1 MRRIREQVIWYRTK
15 RLAAAHPFFQ
25 RKNGLLS
32 MSEAKARLQG
42 REIPDGH
49 EVLRQARIELG
60 IPEPVSGAATSPGK
74 TFCNTVIRGH
84 SFSLRRGLVCLSVL
98 LIVFGFFTM
107 TEAGA
112 ALAKGLYNVIISVF
126 DGSLLSRN
134 EGTTGYVNPIDFS
147 ALPAEFESLEAVAE
161 ATGRQVVIPVGSDD
175 VLLSFSVHMVGN
187 EALVTRSKYCRED
200 GKQYT
205 ISQSLYNDSVL
216 WSRANSTTE
225 DSIDTIALAIG
236 IKAYLSTME
245 DGTVYAVA
253 FDTGHDINVIST
265 MLSLEEL
272 KEVLLNI
279 RYMD

>member
-32 MSEAKARLQG
+32 MSEAKALLQG

-49 EVLRQARIELG
+49 EVLRQAKIELG
-60 IPEPVSGAATSPGK
+60 IPEPVSGAATSPEK

-84 SFSLRRGLVCLSVL
+84 SFSLRKGLVCLSVL

-107 TEAGA
+107 TDAGA

-134 EGTTGYVNPIDFS
+134 DGTTGYVKPIDFA
-147 ALPAEFESLEAVAE
+147 ALPAEFESLEAVAK
-161 ATGRQVVIPVGSDD
+161 ATGRQVVIPGGSDD

-187 EALVTRSKYCRED
+187 ETLVTRSKYCRED

-225 DSIDTIALAIG
+225 DSIDTIELAIG

-253 FDTGHDINVIST
+253 FDTGHDINVSST

>member
-15 RLAAAHPFFQ
+15 RLAAAHPFFH

-49 EVLRQARIELG
+49 EVLRQARVELG
-60 IPEPVSGAATSPGK
+60 IPEPVSNVTISSEK
-74 TFCNTVIRGH
+74 TLFSTVSRGR
-84 SFSLRRGLVCLSVL
+84 SFALRRGLVCLSVL

-134 EGTTGYVNPIDFS
+134 EGTTGYVKPIDFA

-161 ATGRQVVIPVGSDD
+161 ATGRQIVIPGSSDD
-175 VLLSFSVHMVGN
+175 VLLSFSVHIIGDD
-187 EALVTRSKYCRED
+187 ALVIGSKYARID
-200 GKQYT
+200 GKKYAVV
-205 ISQSLYNDSVL
+205 QSLYNDSAFWGGYYNAADDVITME
-216 WSRANSTTE
+216 SG
-225 DSIDTIALAIG
+225 IG
-236 IKAYLSTME
+236 ITTYLSIIE
-245 DGTVYAVA
+245 DETIYAEA
-253 FDTGHDINVIST
+253 FGVGYDINVSSIE
-265 MLSLEEL
+265 LPLDDLQEIIGNLEFWG
-272 KEVLLNI
+272 
-279 RYMD
+279 

>member
-15 RLAAAHPFFQ
+15 RLAAAHPFFH

-32 MSEAKARLQG
+32 MSEAKALLQG

-112 ALAKGLYNVIISVF
+112 ALAKGLYNVVVSVF

-134 EGTTGYVNPIDFS
+134 DGTTGYVKPIDFA

-161 ATGRQVVIPVGSDD
+161 ATGRQVVIPGGSDD
-175 VLLSFSVHMVGN
+175 VLLSFSVHMVSK
-187 EALVTRSKYCRED
+187 EMLVIKSKYIVDE
-200 GKQYT
+200 KKYT
-205 ISQSLYNDSVL
+205 IVQTLYNDLTL
-216 WSRANSTTE
+216 WGGYYNAADNVITMESG
-225 DSIDTIALAIG
+225 IG
-236 IKAYLSTME
+236 ITTYLSIME
-245 DGTVYAVA
+245 DETAYAEA
-253 FDTGHDINVIST
+253 FGAGYDINVSSIE
-265 MLSLEEL
+265 LPLDDLQEIIGNLEFWG
-272 KEVLLNI
+272 
-279 RYMD
+279 

>member
-134 EGTTGYVNPIDFS
+134 EGTTGYVKPIDFA

-225 DSIDTIALAIG
+225 DSIDTIELAIG

>member
-15 RLAAAHPFFQ
+15 RLAAAHPFFH

-32 MSEAKARLQG
+32 MSEAKALLQG

-112 ALAKGLYNVIISVF
+112 ALAKGLYNVVVSVF

-134 EGTTGYVNPIDFS
+134 EGTTGYVKPIDFA
-147 ALPAEFESLEAVAE
+147 ALPAEFESLEAVAK
-161 ATGRQVVIPVGSDD
+161 ATGRQVVIPGGSDD
-175 VLLSFSVHMVGN
+175 VLL
-187 EALVTRSKYCRED
+187 
-200 GKQYT
+200 
-205 ISQSLYNDSVL
+205 
-216 WSRANSTTE
+216 
-225 DSIDTIALAIG
+225 
-236 IKAYLSTME
+236 
-245 DGTVYAVA
+245 
-253 FDTGHDINVIST
+253 
-265 MLSLEEL
+265 
-272 KEVLLNI
+272 
-279 RYMD
+279 

>member
-1 MRRIREQVIWYRTK
+1 MRRIREQVIWDRTK
-15 RLAAAHPFFQ
+15 RLAAAHPFFH

-32 MSEAKARLQG
+32 MREAKARLQG

-134 EGTTGYVNPIDFS
+134 EGTTGYVKPIDFA

>member
-15 RLAAAHPFFQ
+15 RLAAAHPFFH

-32 MSEAKARLQG
+32 MSEAKALLQG

-112 ALAKGLYNVIISVF
+112 AFAKGIYNVIVSVF

-134 EGTTGYVNPIDFS
+134 EGTTGYVKPIDFA
-147 ALPAEFESLEAVAE
+147 ALPAEFESLEAVAK
-161 ATGRQVVIPVGSDD
+161 ATGRQVVIPGGSDD
-175 VLLSFSVHMVGN
+175 VLLSFSVHMVSK
-187 EALVTRSKYCRED
+187 EMLVIKSKYIVDE
-200 GKQYT
+200 KKYT
-205 ISQSLYNDSVL
+205 IVQTLYNDLTL
-216 WSRANSTTE
+216 WGGYYNAADNVITMESG
-225 DSIDTIALAIG
+225 IG
-236 IKAYLSTME
+236 ITTYLSIME
-245 DGTVYAVA
+245 DETVYAEA
-253 FDTGHDINVIST
+253 FGAGYDINVSST
-265 MLSLEEL
+265 ELPLDDLQEIIGNLEFL
-272 KEVLLNI
+272 G
-279 RYMD
+279 

>member
-15 RLAAAHPFFQ
+15 RLAAAHPFFH

-32 MSEAKARLQG
+32 MSEAKALLQG

-84 SFSLRRGLVCLSVL
+84 SFSLRKGLVCLSVL

-134 EGTTGYVNPIDFS
+134 EGTTGYVKPIDFA

-161 ATGRQVVIPVGSDD
+161 ATGRQVVIPGGSDD
-175 VLLSFSVHMVGN
+175 VLLSFSVHMVSK
-187 EALVTRSKYCRED
+187 EMLVIKSKYIVDE
-200 GKQYT
+200 KKYT
-205 ISQSLYNDSVL
+205 IVQTLYNDLTL
-216 WSRANSTTE
+216 WGGYYNAADNVITMESG
-225 DSIDTIALAIG
+225 IG
-236 IKAYLSTME
+236 ITTYLSIME
-245 DGTVYAVA
+245 DETVYAEA
-253 FDTGHDINVIST
+253 FGAGYDINVSST
-265 MLSLEEL
+265 ELPLDDLQEIIGNLEFL
-272 KEVLLNI
+272 G
-279 RYMD
+279 

>member
-32 MSEAKARLQG
+32 MREAKARLQG

-49 EVLRQARIELG
+49 EVLRQARVELG

-84 SFSLRRGLVCLSVL
+84 SFSLRKGLVCLSVL

-134 EGTTGYVNPIDFS
+134 DGTTGYVKPIDFA
-147 ALPAEFESLEAVAE
+147 ALPAEFESLEAVAK
-161 ATGRQVVIPVGSDD
+161 ATGRQVVIPGGSDD
-175 VLLSFSVHMVGN
+175 VLLSFSVHMVSK
-187 EALVTRSKYCRED
+187 EMLVIKSKYIVDE
-200 GKQYT
+200 KKYT
-205 ISQSLYNDSVL
+205 IVQTLYNDLTL
-216 WSRANSTTE
+216 WGGYYNAADNVITMESG
-225 DSIDTIALAIG
+225 IG
-236 IKAYLSTME
+236 ITTYLSIME
-245 DGTVYAVA
+245 DETVYAEA
-253 FDTGHDINVIST
+253 FGAGYDINVSST
-265 MLSLEEL
+265 ELPLDDLQEIIGNLEFL
-272 KEVLLNI
+272 G
-279 RYMD
+279 

>member
-32 MSEAKARLQG
+32 MSEAKALLQG

-49 EVLRQARIELG
+49 EVLRQAKIELG

-84 SFSLRRGLVCLSVL
+84 SFSLRKGLVCLSVL

-107 TEAGA
+107 TDAGA

-134 EGTTGYVNPIDFS
+134 EGTTGYVKPIDFA
-147 ALPAEFESLEAVAE
+147 ALPAEFESLEAVAK
-161 ATGRQVVIPVGSDD
+161 ATGRQVVIPGGSDD
-175 VLLSFSVHMVGN
+175 VLLSFSVHMVSK
-187 EALVTRSKYCRED
+187 EMLVIKSKYIVDE
-200 GKQYT
+200 KKYT
-205 ISQSLYNDSVL
+205 IVQTLYNDLTL
-216 WSRANSTTE
+216 WGGYYNAADNVITMESG
-225 DSIDTIALAIG
+225 IG
-236 IKAYLSTME
+236 ITTYLSIME
-245 DGTVYAVA
+245 DETVYAEA
-253 FDTGHDINVIST
+253 FGAGYDINVSST
-265 MLSLEEL
+265 ELPLDDLQEIIGNLEFL
-272 KEVLLNI
+272 G
-279 RYMD
+279 

>member
-15 RLAAAHPFFQ
+15 RLAAAHPFFH

-49 EVLRQARIELG
+49 EVLRQARVELG
-60 IPEPVSGAATSPGK
+60 IPEPVSNVTISSEK
-74 TFCNTVIRGH
+74 TLFSTVSRGR
-84 SFSLRRGLVCLSVL
+84 SFALRRGLVCLSVL

-112 ALAKGLYNVIISVF
+112 ALAKGLYNVVVSVF

-134 EGTTGYVNPIDFS
+134 EGTTGYVKPIDFA
-147 ALPAEFESLEAVAE
+147 ALPAEFESLEAVAK
-161 ATGRQVVIPVGSDD
+161 ATGRQVVIPGGSDD

-187 EALVTRSKYCRED
+187 ETLVTRSKYCRED

-225 DSIDTIALAIG
+225 DSIDTIELAIG

-253 FDTGHDINVIST
+253 FDTGHDINVSST

>member
-15 RLAAAHPFFQ
+15 RLAAAHPFFH

-49 EVLRQARIELG
+49 EVLRQARVELG
-60 IPEPVSGAATSPGK
+60 IPEPVSNVTISSGK
-74 TFCNTVIRGH
+74 TLFSTVSRGRY
-84 SFSLRRGLVCLSVL
+84 FVMRKGLVCLSVL

-112 ALAKGLYNVIISVF
+112 AFAKGIYNVIVSVF

-161 ATGRQVVIPVGSDD
+161 ATGRQVVIPGGSDD

-187 EALVTRSKYCRED
+187 ETLVIRSKYWRED

-205 ISQSLYNDSVL
+205 ISQSLCNDATFWGRYYSAADNVVIL
-216 WSRANSTTE
+216 ESG
-225 DSIDTIALAIG
+225 IG
-236 IKAYLSTME
+236 IVAYLATM
-245 DGTVYAVA
+245 DDNTIYAEA
-253 FDTGHDINVIST
+253 FGEGYNLNNSSPTLELDDLQDIIVN
-265 MLSLEEL
+265 L
-272 KEVLLNI
+272 
-279 RYMD
+279 RYTD

>member
-15 RLAAAHPFFQ
+15 RLAAAHPFFH

-49 EVLRQARIELG
+49 EVLRQARVELG
-60 IPEPVSGAATSPGK
+60 IPEPVSNVTISSEK
-74 TFCNTVIRGH
+74 TLFSTVSRGR
-84 SFSLRRGLVCLSVL
+84 SFALRRGLVCLSVL

-112 ALAKGLYNVIISVF
+112 AFAKGIYNVIVSVF

-205 ISQSLYNDSVL
+205 ISQSLCNDATFWGRYYSAADNVVIL
-216 WSRANSTTE
+216 ESG
-225 DSIDTIALAIG
+225 IG
-236 IKAYLSTME
+236 IVAYLATM
-245 DGTVYAVA
+245 DDNTIYAEA
-253 FDTGHDINVIST
+253 FGEGYN
-265 MLSLEEL
+265 
-272 KEVLLNI
+272 LNI
-279 RYMD
+279 SSPTLELDDLQDIIVNLRYTD

>member
-15 RLAAAHPFFQ
+15 RLAAAHPFFH

-74 TFCNTVIRGH
+74 TCCNTGVGGR
-84 SFSLRRGLVCLSVL
+84 SFALRKGLVCLSVL

-134 EGTTGYVNPIDFS
+134 DGTTGYVKPIDFA

-161 ATGRQVVIPVGSDD
+161 ATGRQVVIPGGSDD
-175 VLLSFSVHMVGN
+175 VLLSFSVHMVSK
-187 EALVTRSKYCRED
+187 EMLVIKSKYIVDE
-200 GKQYT
+200 KKYT
-205 ISQSLYNDSVL
+205 IVQTLYNDLTL
-216 WSRANSTTE
+216 WGGYYNAADNVITMESG
-225 DSIDTIALAIG
+225 IG
-236 IKAYLSTME
+236 ITTYLSIME
-245 DGTVYAVA
+245 DETVYAEA
-253 FDTGHDINVIST
+253 FGAGYDINVSST
-265 MLSLEEL
+265 ELPLDDLQEIIGNLEFL
-272 KEVLLNI
+272 G
-279 RYMD
+279 